1 MRRIVAVAVCNNKQQ
16 IVFEKVSKHI
26 GIRVQVEHVYLRIW
40 MMFKKY
46 ETESEN
52 ESPPF
57 RICVI
62 LIQNK
67 SMRIH

>member
-26 GIRVQVEHVYLRIW
+26 GIRVQVEHVYSRIW

-52 ESPPF
+52 ESL

>member
-16 IVFEKVSKHI
+16 IVFEEVSKHI

-52 ESPPF
+52 ESL